1 MLSLVTHS
9 MFFLQSPNKRH
20 IYNNSSE
27 WTNMHEENLINL
39 TGVSSKVMLE
49 KDIVLSESIY
59 KTERA
64 LWTKHTFYWIPN
76 IIFAVKN
83 SM

>member
-1 MLSLVTHS
+1 
-9 MFFLQSPNKRH
+9 
-20 IYNNSSE
+20 
-27 WTNMHEENLINL
+27 MHEENLINL

-64 LWTKHTFYWIPN
+64 L
-76 IIFAVKN
+76 
-83 SM
+83 